1 MRKRRLLTGLGLG
14 AVFMLGLAVTGWTR
28 WIQPSTLAWSAGVV
42 ALVAMIRLAVP
53 AARRTFSLTGKLA
66 RLRLRLSDPEWRQYG
81 ALLLFGKLAGVA
93 LLLVAVGF
101 FNPDLIGWKA
111 FAADPDLKGNDIV
124 NPINTVWTL
133 VAAFLVFGMQVGF
146 TMLEAGFCRSRETV
160 NVLME
165 CIVDTCLCGLLF
177 YAFGFA
183 FMFSHGNGLIGYN
196 WFFLKDAPAT
206 YEASGVA
213 FLAFWLFQFAF
224 ADTCSTITSGA
235 MIGRTG
241 FVGDLIYSFFV
252 SGFIYPIIGHW
263 AWGPDGFLATMGSEG
278 NFFASLGMNFHD
290 FAGSTV
296 VHTIGGFV
304 ALAGAIVLGPRL
316 GRKFKRD
323 GGGPMQPHDLTI
335 AASGGL
341 LLWFGWY
348 GFNPGST
355 LSAMDFEGIG
365 RVATNTTLA
374 ACAAGLSAMA
384 CAYLQTRK
392 WDVSFTVNGFLA
404 GLVAITCPCY
414 WVSPTGSIL
423 LGAVAGVIVVL
434 AVEALEWLRIDDPI
448 GAVPVHGICGIWG
461 TLSLGL
467 FACGQYGA
475 TGPFAPDNS
484 APLKG
489 LFYGGGTTVLVAQA
503 VGSLIV
509 TAATFGVALV
519 VMYAV
524 NAIGLLRVS
533 AEGENYGL
541 DLHEHGIPAYPEY
554 VITSIG
560 RPMGLG
566 GGGSEPS

>member
-1 MRKRRLLTGLGLG
+1 MEENLSLYGKIRRLRT
-14 AVFMLGLAVTGWTR
+14 
-28 WIQPSTLAWSAGVV
+28 
-42 ALVAMIRLAVP
+42 RLAD
-53 AARRTFSLTGKLA
+53 AEWRRYGILLITGKLA
-66 RLRLRLSDPEWRQYG
+66 ALG
-81 ALLLFGKLAGVA
+81 ALAMVAMFVNPA
-93 LLLVAVGF
+93 LLGF
-101 FNPDLIGWKA
+101 SS
-111 FAADPDLKGNDIV
+111 FAAEPVLKGNDIV

-165 CIVDTCLCGLLF
+165 CIVDTCLCGVLF

-183 FMFSHGNGLIGYN
+183 FMFSHGNGFIGHH
-196 WFFLKDAPAT
+196 WFFLQDAPAT
-206 YEASGVA
+206 YESTGVA
-213 FLAFWLFQFAF
+213 MLAFFLFQFAF

-241 FVGDLIYSFFV
+241 FVGDLLYSVAV

-263 AWGPDGFLATMGSEG
+263 AWGPDGFLATMGSAG
-278 NFFASLGMNFHD
+278 NFLPWLGTGFHD

-296 VHTIGGFV
+296 VHTIGGMV
-304 ALAGAIVLGPRL
+304 ALAGSLVLGPRL
-316 GRKFKRD
+316 GRRFKRD
-323 GGGPMQPHDLTI
+323 GGGPMMPHDLTI

-374 ACAAGLSAMA
+374 ACSAGLVAMA
-384 CAYLQTRK
+384 VAYLMSKT

-414 WVSPTGSIL
+414 WVSPTGALL
-423 LGAVAGVIVVL
+423 LGAVAGAVVVGG
-434 AVEALEWLRIDDPI
+434 VELLEWLRIDDPI
-448 GAVPVHGICGIWG
+448 GAVPVHGMCGIWG

-467 FACGQYGA
+467 FACGKFGA
-475 TGPFAPDNS
+475 TGPLAADNS

-489 LFYGGGTTVLVAQA
+489 LFYGGGATLLTAQA
-503 VGSLIV
+503 LGSII
-509 TAATFGVALV
+509 TTTATFGVALA
-519 VMYAV
+519 VMYLV
-524 NAIGLLRVS
+524 NATGLLRVS
-533 AEGENYGL
+533 AEGETLGL
-541 DLHEHGIPAYPEY
+541 DLHEHGISAYPEY
-554 VITSIG
+554 VISAIG
-560 RPMGLG
+560 KPAALVV
-566 GGGSEPS
+566 EPAAKIAIQPSGQLRMAEE